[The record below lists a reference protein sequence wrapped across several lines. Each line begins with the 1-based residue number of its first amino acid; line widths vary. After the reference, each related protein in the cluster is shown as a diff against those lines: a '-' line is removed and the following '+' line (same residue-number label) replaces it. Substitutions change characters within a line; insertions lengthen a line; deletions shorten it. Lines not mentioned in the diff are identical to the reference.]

1 MAGHSLDPLGIPE
14 HERPIGRR
22 ETIHGARPRAL
33 DRWIARKFMEVIG
46 SPPLS
51 LTLWDG
57 ERVYAPH
64 DPVAGLRIHDRG
76 ALWRLAPHP
85 DLAFGD
91 LYSLGRI
98 TVEGDLLAALE
109 AVSNAM
115 SELDRRNRT
124 LRTFQRAILS
134 TAPSLSR
141 ARANIHHHY
150 DLGNDFYEL
159 WLDRDAL
166 QYTCAYYPESE
177 MTLEQAQRAKMDHVC
192 RKVWLAPGESVVE
205 AGCGWGGFALH
216 MARHYGVTVRAFNI
230 SREQIVYARAWA
242 AREGLSDRVEFVED
256 DFRNI
261 TGLFD
266 VFVSIGMLEHVGIG
280 NYSQLGRV
288 IDGCLT
294 QDGRGLIHSIGRDR
308 PWPLNAWIRKRIF
321 PGAYPPTL
329 REMSQIFEPA
339 GFSVL
344 DAENLRLHYAATLR
358 EWLARYEQSEDRVRE
373 MFDDRFVRAWRLYL
387 AGSIAGFTRGS
398 LQLFQV
404 LFARSGA
411 NAIPRNRAHVYDDA
425 IAETLGGSA

>member
-1 MAGHSLDPLGIPE
+1 
-14 HERPIGRR
+14 
-22 ETIHGARPRAL
+22 
-33 DRWIARKFMEVIG
+33 MEAVG

-51 LTLWDG
+51 LSLWDG
-57 ERVYAPH
+57 REVYVPSER
-64 DPVAGLRIHDRG
+64 VAGLHVHDRG
-76 ALWRLAPHP
+76 ALWRLVPHP

-98 TVEGDLLAALE
+98 TVEGDLLTALE
-109 AVSNAM
+109 AVYRSM
-115 SELDRRNRT
+115 SELDRRNRM
-124 LRTFQRAILS
+124 LRAIQRVILS

-166 QYTCAYYPESE
+166 QYTCAYYPDPA
-177 MTLEQAQRAKMDHVC
+177 MTLEQAQRAKMAHVC
-192 RKVWLAPGESVVE
+192 RKVWLREGDSVVE
-205 AGCGWGGFALH
+205 AGCGWGGFALY
-216 MARHYGVTVRAFNI
+216 MAKHHGVTVRAFNI
-230 SREQIVYARAWA
+230 SHEQILYARAWA
-242 AREGLSDRVEFVED
+242 AREGLAGRVEFVED

-261 TGLFD
+261 TGRHD
-266 VFVSIGMLEHVGIG
+266 VFVSIGMLEHVGRG
-280 NYSQLGRV
+280 NYAELGRV
-288 IDGCLT
+288 IDRCLKPG
-294 QDGRGLIHSIGRDR
+294 GRGLIHSIGRDR

-329 REMSQIFEPA
+329 REMTQIFEPS

-344 DAENLRLHYAATLR
+344 DTENLRLHYAETLR
-358 EWLARYEQSEDRVRE
+358 EWLVRYEQSVDRVQD
-373 MFDDRFVRAWRLYL
+373 MFDERFVRAWRLYL

-411 NAIPRNRAHVYDDA
+411 NGIPRSRVHVYQDRTAEA
-425 IAETLGGSA
+425 IGESA

>member
-1 MAGHSLDPLGIPE
+1 MAGHSPEPLGIPE
-14 HERPIGRR
+14 RERSV
-22 ETIHGARPRAL
+22 GARKTPSAPAPHAL
-33 DRWIARKFMEVIG
+33 DRWLANKFMEAIG

-57 ERVYAPH
+57 ERVYSPR
-64 DPVAGLRIHDRG
+64 DPVAGLCIHDRG
-76 ALWRLAPHP
+76 ALWRLVPHP
-85 DLAFGD
+85 DLAIGD

-98 TVEGDLLAALE
+98 TVEGDLLTALE
-109 AVSNAM
+109 TVYRSM
-115 SELDRRNRT
+115 SELDRHNRM
-124 LRTFQRAILS
+124 LRTVQRVILS

-150 DLGNDFYEL
+150 DLGNDFYAL

-166 QYTCAYYPESE
+166 QYTCAYYPTSE

-192 RKVWLAPGESVVE
+192 RKVWLQPGESVVE

-230 SREQIVYARAWA
+230 SHEQIVYARAWA

-261 TGLFD
+261 TGRYDAFL
-266 VFVSIGMLEHVGIG
+266 SIGMLEHVGRG
-280 NYSQLGRV
+280 NYSHLGRV
-288 IDGCLT
+288 IDRCLKP
-294 QDGRGLIHSIGRDR
+294 DGRGLIHSIGRDR

-329 REMSQIFEPA
+329 REMTQIFEPS

-358 EWLARYEQSEDRVRE
+358 EWLDRYEERVDTVRG
-373 MFDDRFVRAWRLYL
+373 MFDERFARAWRLYL

-404 LFARSGA
+404 LFARSGV
-411 NAIPRNRAHVYDDA
+411 NAIPRSRAHVYDDEA
-425 IAETLGGSA
+425 AEVLGESA

>member
-1 MAGHSLDPLGIPE
+1 MAGHSPEPLGIPE
-14 HERPIGRR
+14 RERSVGGRK
-22 ETIHGARPRAL
+22 TPSAAAPNAL
-33 DRWIARKFMEVIG
+33 DRWLANKFMEAIG

-57 ERVYAPH
+57 ERVYSPR
-64 DPVAGLRIHDRG
+64 DPVAGLCIHDRG
-76 ALWRLAPHP
+76 ALWRLVPHP
-85 DLAFGD
+85 DLAIGD

-98 TVEGDLLAALE
+98 TVEGDLLTALE
-109 AVSNAM
+109 TVYRTM
-115 SELDRRNRT
+115 SELDRHDRM
-124 LRTFQRAILS
+124 LRTVQRVILS

-141 ARANIHHHY
+141 ARTNIHHHY

-166 QYTCAYYPESE
+166 QYTCAYYPASE

-192 RKVWLAPGESVVE
+192 RKVWLQPGESVVE

-216 MARHYGVTVRAFNI
+216 MAKHYGVTVRAFNI
-230 SREQIVYARAWA
+230 SHEQIVYARAWA
-242 AREGLSDRVEFVED
+242 ARMGLSDRVEFVED

-261 TGLFD
+261 TGRYD
-266 VFVSIGMLEHVGIG
+266 VFLSIGMLEHVGPG
-280 NYSQLGRV
+280 NYAQLGRV
-288 IDGCLT
+288 IDRCLES
-294 QDGRGLIHSIGRDR
+294 DGRGLIHSIGRDR

-329 REMSQIFEPA
+329 REMTQIFEPS

-358 EWLARYEQSEDRVRE
+358 EWLERYEQRVDTVRG
-373 MFDDRFVRAWRLYL
+373 MFDERFVRAWRLYL

-404 LFARSGA
+404 LFARSGV
-411 NAIPRNRAHVYDDA
+411 NAIPRSRAHVYDDED
-425 IAETLGGSA
+425 AEVLGESP

>member
-1 MAGHSLDPLGIPE
+1 MAGHSLEPLGIPE
-14 HERPIGRR
+14 RERSKERPA
-22 ETIHGARPRAL
+22 TIARPGPHAL
-33 DRWIARKFMEVIG
+33 DRWIARKFMKAVG

-51 LTLWDG
+51 LALWDG
-57 ERVYAPH
+57 EEVYSPP
-64 DPVAGLRIHDRG
+64 DPVAGLRVHDRG
-76 ALWRLAPHP
+76 ALWRLVPHP

-98 TVEGDLLAALE
+98 TVEGELLTALE
-109 AVSNAM
+109 AVYKTM
-115 SELDRRNRT
+115 SELDRRNRM
-124 LRTFQRAILS
+124 LRTVQRAILS

-192 RKVWLAPGESVVE
+192 RKVWLRPGESVVE

-216 MARHYGVTVRAFNI
+216 MAKYYDVTVRAYNI
-230 SREQIVYARAWA
+230 SHEQIVYARAWA
-242 AREGLSDRVEFVED
+242 AREGLADRVEFVED

-261 TGLFD
+261 TGRYD
-266 VFVSIGMLEHVGIG
+266 VFVSIGMLEHVGPG
-280 NYSQLGRV
+280 NYSRLGRV

-294 QDGRGLIHSIGRDR
+294 PDGRGLIHSIGRDR

-329 REMSQIFEPA
+329 REMAQIFEPA

-344 DAENLRLHYAATLR
+344 DTENLRLHYATTLR
-358 EWLARYEQSEDRVRE
+358 EWLARYEQSLGRVRE

-411 NAIPRNRAHVYDDA
+411 NAIPRSRARVYDDA
-425 IAETLGGSA
+425 IEKHVGESA